1 MVQLVPASYPCVS
14 TYPPLLAT
22 CVPIQVDIA
31 DGKAT
36 VERETDNGT
45 QVIEM
50 NLPCVITADLRLNEP
65 R

>member
-1 MVQLVPASYPCVS
+1 MELQLQPC
-14 TYPPLLAT
+14 L
-22 CVPIQVDIA
+22 QVDIA

>member
-1 MVQLVPASYPCVS
+1 MCLHVHIELQLQPC
-14 TYPPLLAT
+14 L
-22 CVPIQVDIA
+22 QVDIA